1 MSDSSI
7 IKFQNVSKQ
16 YTAKDGTSTVIK
28 NASFKIPKNSVTIIY
43 GPSGSGK
50 STILNMILGLLEP
63 TSGKVL
69 VMEQDVYSLNQNE
82 RSKFRA
88 QYFGSVHQTNSW
100 INSLSVL
107 ENVAAPLY
115 LVGMDYD
122 EANIK
127 ARESLERVG
136 MDAYASY
143 SPLVLSVGQQQR
155 VSVARATVSI
165 PKLLLADE
173 PTGSL
178 DSENGERI
186 MQLITSF
193 SSHNEGTVVLVTH
206 NKDYLP
212 LSNHRIYVHD
222 GVVTE
227 DEGIY
232 RVETDTSSIKVAE
245 MIKAANDYKLAK
257 LKKSKK

>member
-1 MSDSSI
+1 MSDSAI
-7 IKFQNVSKQ
+7 VKFQNVSKQ

-28 NASFKIPKNSVTIIY
+28 NVSFEIPRNSVTIVY

-50 STILNMILGLLEP
+50 STILNMILGLLRP
-63 TSGKVL
+63 TTGKIS
-69 VMEQDVYSLNQNE
+69 VMGQNTYELNQNE

-100 INSLSVL
+100 INSLTVL
-107 ENVAAPLY
+107 ENVAMPLY
-115 LVGMDYD
+115 LTGMDYD
-122 EANIK
+122 DANIK
-127 ARESLERVG
+127 AKESLERVG
-136 MDAYASY
+136 MDMYANY

-155 VSVARATVSI
+155 VSVARATVAT
-165 PKLLLADE
+165 PRLLLADE

-193 SSHNEGTVVLVTH
+193 SSHNDGTVILVTH
-206 NKDYLP
+206 NRDYLP
-212 LSNHRIYVHD
+212 LSNHRIYIHD
-222 GVVTE
+222 GVVTV

-232 RVETDTSSIKVAE
+232 RTDTDSSSIKVAE
-245 MIKAANDYKLAK
+245 MIKAANEYKLAK